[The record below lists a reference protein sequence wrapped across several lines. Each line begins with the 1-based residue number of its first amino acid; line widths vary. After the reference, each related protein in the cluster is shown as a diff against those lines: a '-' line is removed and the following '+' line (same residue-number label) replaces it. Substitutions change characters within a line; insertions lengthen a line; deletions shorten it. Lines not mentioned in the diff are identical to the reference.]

1 MIPMRLPR
9 LARPFLLATIGLLLL
24 AGPVAAGDFRGDDS
38 VTITEGETVD
48 DDLYAAG
55 GTITIAGT
63 VNGDATVAGGTVTVT
78 GSVGGS
84 LNVGGGTVDVLGDV
98 EGAVRVTGGTVRIAG
113 SVGRDVVI
121 LGGNVTLDPDADI
134 AGDVA
139 GGTGDLTVSGHIAG
153 DLYVGAGTV
162 RLTPTAVIDGM
173 IEATVDQLVIDSG
186 ATVAGD
192 VIYTSSREASVA
204 SGARIAGSVERR
216 EPPASPATEA
226 FPDNPILSY
235 IGLLLG
241 MLLFGWSLLAVRP
254 RLVLGSSEALRT
266 APLPALGLGCV
277 AWITQFVLIVLLVVL
292 GAVLGAIAG
301 AIGGAF
307 IVAAIVVLLLLVI
320 LLFLSSVPVAMA
332 IGRLVMRGDTS
343 AYLVYLAGA
352 AILAAV
358 IVLAGLVPAL
368 GAIVGL
374 VVWILG
380 LGAFTLYAW
389 RTRRMPYSVEPP
401 APAQP
406 VSEPPWPAPA
416 APG

>member
-1 MIPMRLPR
+1 MRLPR
-9 LARPFLLATIGLLLL
+9 LARPCLLAAIGLVLFVS
-24 AGPVAAGDFRGDDS
+24 PVAAGDFRGDDTVS
-38 VTITEGETVD
+38 ITAGETVD
-48 DDLYAAG
+48 DDLYVGA

-63 VNGDATVAGGTVTVT
+63 VTGDATVAAGTVTVT

-84 LNVGGGTVDVLGDV
+84 VNVVGGTVDVLGDV
-98 EGAVRVTGGTVRIAG
+98 GGAVRITGGTVRIGG

-121 LGGNVTLDPDADI
+121 LGGTVTLDPDADI

-153 DLYVGAGTV
+153 DLYAGAGTV
-162 RLTPTAVIDGM
+162 RLTPTAVIDGG
-173 IEATVDQLVIDSG
+173 IDSAVDQLVIESG

-192 VIYTSSREASVA
+192 VTYTSSREAQIA
-204 SGARIAGSVERR
+204 SGARIGGTVERR
-216 EPPASPATEA
+216 EPPASPATDTL
-226 FPDNPILSY
+226 PDNPILTY
-235 IGLLLG
+235 LGLVLG

-277 AWITQFVLIVLLVVL
+277 AWITQFVLIVLLFVL
-292 GAVLGAIAG
+292 GALLGIVAG

-307 IVAAIVVLLLLVI
+307 VVAAIVVLLLLVV

-332 IGRLVMRGDTS
+332 IGRLVLRDDTS
-343 AYLVYLAGA
+343 PYLVYLAGA

-358 IVLAGLVPAL
+358 FVVTGLVPAL
-368 GAIVGL
+368 GGIVGL

-380 LGAFTLYAW
+380 LGAFTLYGW
-389 RTRRMPYSVEPP
+389 RTRRQPYSVEPP
-401 APAQP
+401 APPQP
-406 VSEPPWPAPA
+406 VAEPPWPAPA

>member
-1 MIPMRLPR
+1 MHLPR
-9 LARPFLLATIGLLLL
+9 LARSSLLAALGLVLL
-24 AGPVAAGDFRGDDS
+24 AGPAAAGDFRGDDT

-48 DDLYAAG
+48 DDLYAGA
-55 GTITIAGT
+55 GTITIAGI

-113 SVGRDVVI
+113 SVGRDLVI
-121 LGGNVTLDPDADI
+121 LGGNVTLDPDSDI

-139 GGTGDLTVSGHIAG
+139 GGTGDLTVGGQIAG
-153 DLYVGAGTV
+153 DLFAGSGTV

-173 IEATVDQLVIDSG
+173 IEVTVDQLVIESG

-192 VIYTSSREASVA
+192 VIYTSAREAQIA

-216 EPPASPATEA
+216 EPPASPATTTL
-226 FPDNPILSY
+226 PDNPIISY
-235 IGLLLG
+235 LGLLLG
-241 MLLFGWSLLAVRP
+241 MLLFGWSLLAIRP

-277 AWITQFVLIVLLVVL
+277 AWITQFVLIILLVVL
-292 GAVLGAIAG
+292 GAVLGVIAG

-307 IVAAIVVLLLLVI
+307 LVAALVILLLLVI

-332 IGRLVMRGDTS
+332 IGGLVLRGDTS

-358 IVLAGLVPAL
+358 IVVAGLVPAL
-368 GAIVGL
+368 GGIVGL

-380 LGAFTLYAW
+380 LGAFTLYGW
-389 RTRRMPYSVEPP
+389 RTRRQPYSVEPP
-401 APAQP
+401 APPQP